1 MSSRSPLGQVEGM
14 PEMDATLVGLFE
26 VDDTDAAVARVR
38 DNGGEVV
45 VSAQDCRYGW
55 MAVVEGC
62 CGATFSLLHGQ
73 TG

>member
-1 MSSRSPLGQVEGM
+1 MEGHAGD
-14 PEMDATLVGLFE
+14 DATLVGLFE

-45 VSAQDCRYGW
+45 VSAQDCPYGR
-55 MAVVEGC
+55 MAVVQGC
-62 CGATFSLLHGQ
+62 CGATFNLLLHGH

>member
-1 MSSRSPLGQVEGM
+1 
-14 PEMDATLVGLFE
+14 LVGLFE

-45 VSAQDCRYGW
+45 VSAQDCPYGR
-55 MAVVEGC
+55 MAVVQGC
-62 CGATFSLLHGQ
+62 CGATFNLLHGQ